1 LDLAVLLSSFGLV
14 FVAELG
20 DKTQLAVVT
29 QTCKYRRPW
38 VIFAGASAALVAV
51 TALGVVAGQVLGR
64 VIPEEL
70 LQGAASVAF
79 IVMGMLVAREA
90 RGSEDEMA
98 AQDGDKTCWDVSS
111 ACEGG
116 RTAGAGWSWRAFAAT
131 FGLLFLAELGDK
143 TQLAVFSLSTND
155 GSTWEVLIGGGLAL
169 TMVTGLGV
177 VGGQALCDLVPRR
190 TVLWVSALA
199 FIAIGVWMGLSVL

>member
-1 LDLAVLLSSFGLV
+1 MLLSSFGLV

-38 VIFAGASAALVAV
+38 VIFVGASAALVAV
-51 TALGVVAGQVLGR
+51 TALGVVAGQVLGQ
-64 VIPEEL
+64 VIPAEF

-79 IVMGMLVAREA
+79 IVMGLLVAREA
-90 RGSEDEMA
+90 RGSGDDLVPP
-98 AQDGDKTCWDVSS
+98 DGDKACWDVSS
-111 ACEGG
+111 GCERGL
-116 RTAGAGWSWRAFAAT
+116 GAGWNWQAFAAT
-131 FGLLFLAELGDK
+131 FGLLFVAELGDK

-155 GSTWEVLIGGGLAL
+155 GSTWEVLVGGGLAL

-190 TVLWVSALA
+190 TVLWASAVA
-199 FIAIGVWMGLSVL
+199 FIAIGLWMGLSVL